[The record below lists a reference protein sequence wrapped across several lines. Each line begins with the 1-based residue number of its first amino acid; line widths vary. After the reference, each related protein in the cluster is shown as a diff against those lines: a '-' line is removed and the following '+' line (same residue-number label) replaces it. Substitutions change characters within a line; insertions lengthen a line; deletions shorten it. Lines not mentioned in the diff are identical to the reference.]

1 MCLPNSGFL
10 FMPFFSIFV
19 HQNSTI
25 RKQIPLYTQMPI
37 IIRIQGYL
45 YYFNFD
51 NIIICCYVQSLSH
64 IWLCHCMDCSILG
77 FTVLHHLP
85 VCSNSC
91 SLSWWWYQTTSS
103 SVSPFSSCPQSFPA
117 SKSFPMSHLFA
128 SGGQSS
134 GASAS
139 ASIFPKTIQGW
150 FPLELTGLISLQFKG
165 PSGVF
170 SSTTIKHQFFGAQPF
185 LWSNSHQYMTI

>member
-19 HQNSTI
+19 HQSSTI

-51 NIIICCYVQSLSH
+51 NIIIYCYCSVIKSYLTLPLHGLQHSG
-64 IWLCHCMDCSILG
+64 IHCPS
-77 FTVLHHLP
+77 P
-85 VCSNSC
+85 SPRVCSNSC

-117 SKSFPMSHLFA
+117 SKSFPMSHLFVA
-128 SGGQSS
+128 GGQSS

-150 FPLELTGLISLQFKG
+150 FPLGLTG
-165 PSGVF
+165 
-170 SSTTIKHQFFGAQPF
+170 
-185 LWSNSHQYMTI
+185 